1 MIKLYVKLEA
11 VVKFKK
17 HRVTAEFKEIDLVTL
32 EIEKTSV
39 DKIVDSWKKR
49 EDFPQIKAILNK
61 YTEFETK
68 NGKTKQYEVF
78 TPFEDKCQ
86 ITVFQGKYGVVFTE
100 FENFDKVMCWI
111 AFVFDTEKN
120 RCFINWQKCEVIGN
134 VGFGVDYDSFEDFS
148 ETKKAVEKEEEND
161 IDELPF

>member
-1 MIKLYVKLEA
+1 MIKLYVKVEA

-17 HRVTAEFKEIDLVTL
+17 HRVTAEFKEIDVATL
-32 EIEKTSV
+32 EIEKTVV

-49 EDFPQIKAILNK
+49 EDFPQIKTILNK

-78 TPFEDKCQ
+78 TPIEDKCQ
-86 ITVFQGKYGVVFTE
+86 ITVFQGKYGVAFDT
-100 FENFDKVMCWI
+100 FDNFDKVMCWI

-120 RCFINWQKCEVIGN
+120 RCFINWQKCEVIGT
-134 VGFGVDYDSFEDFS
+134 VAFEADYDSFEDFS
-148 ETKKAVEKEEEND
+148 ETKKAVED
-161 IDELPF
+161 TDELPF